1 MRKNFRPLRRE
12 IQQGLQLPR
21 FVVKCNLEI
30 YGEVNA
36 VESYRAEIAAHLPA
50 PRQNWQVFHS
60 VDSTNLVCK
69 RWAPEG
75 APDGSVAI
83 ADHQTAGR
91 GRLGRSFQSEAGLGL
106 YLSILWRPDLSPR
119 QLLPLPALGAV
130 AAARAVESVCGV
142 RPQIKWPNDL
152 VLEGRKI
159 AGILTESVL
168 LGSDAAVVLGIGIN
182 VSHRAEDFAGEVR
195 DIAASLEMVT
205 GKTVSRG
212 ALAAALMEELDAL
225 RQEALAHPAAWLA
238 MYRSC
243 CLTVGREV
251 QVITGTE
258 RYRALALGVD
268 EDYGLRV
275 RWENGEETTVRAGE
289 VSVRGLYGYV

>member
-1 MRKNFRPLRRE
+1 MKEQIL
-12 IQQGLQLPR
+12 
-21 FVVKCNLEI
+21 
-30 YGEVNA
+30 
-36 VESYRAEIAAHLPA
+36 AHLPGEH
-50 PRQNWQVFHS
+50 PWQNQIYWFDS
-60 VDSTNLVCK
+60 IDSTNTRAK
-69 RWAPEG
+69 EMAANG
-75 APDGSVAI
+75 APHGTVLI
-83 ADHQTAGR
+83 AGHQTAGR
-91 GRLGRSFQSEAGLGL
+91 GRLGRSFQSPAGLGV
-106 YLSILWRPDLSPR
+106 YLSVILRPQCKPD
-119 QLLPLPALGAV
+119 ALMHLTCAAAVAMCDAV
-130 AAARAVESVCGV
+130 AASVGLK
-142 RPQIKWPNDL
+142 PGIKWTNDL
-152 VLEGRKI
+152 VLGKRKI

-205 GKTVSRG
+205 GKPVSRG

-225 RQEALAHPAAWLA
+225 RAEALTDPAAWLA
-238 MYRSC
+238 AYRSC

-258 RYRALALGVD
+258 RRCALALGVD

>member
-1 MRKNFRPLRRE
+1 MEP
-12 IQQGLQLPR
+12 
-21 FVVKCNLEI
+21 
-30 YGEVNA
+30 
-36 VESYRAEIAAHLPA
+36 YRAEIAAHLTA
-50 PRQNWQVFHS
+50 PRQDWQVFHS

-69 RWAPEG
+69 RWALEG
-75 APDGSVAI
+75 VPDGSVAI

-106 YLSILWRPDLSPR
+106 YLSILWRPGLSPQ

-130 AAARAVESVCGV
+130 AAARAVEKVCGV

-168 LGSDAAVVLGIGIN
+168 LGNDAAVVLGIGIN
-182 VSHRAEDFAGEVR
+182 VSHESEDFAGEVR

-205 GKTVSRG
+205 GKSVSRG
-212 ALAAALMEELDAL
+212 ALAAALMEQLDTL
-225 RQEALAHPAAWLA
+225 RAEALTAPAAWLA
-238 MYRSC
+238 EYRSS
-243 CLTVGREV
+243 CLTVGRTV

-258 RYRALALGVD
+258 RRRALALDVD
-268 EDYGLRV
+268 EGYGLHV
-275 RWENGEETTVRAGE
+275 RWEDGSEEVVRAGE

>member
-1 MRKNFRPLRRE
+1 MER
-12 IQQGLQLPR
+12 
-21 FVVKCNLEI
+21 
-30 YGEVNA
+30 
-36 VESYRAEIAAHLPA
+36 YRAEIATHLTS
-50 PRQNWQVFHS
+50 PRQNWQVFRS

-69 RWAPEG
+69 RWALEG

-106 YLSILWRPDLSPR
+106 YLSILWRPQLSPQ

-130 AAARAVESVCGV
+130 AAVRAVRRLCHV
-142 RPQIKWPNDL
+142 RAQIKWPNDL
-152 VLEGRKI
+152 VLEGKKI

-168 LGSDAAVVLGIGIN
+168 LGGDAAVVLGIGIN
-182 VSHRAEDFAGEVR
+182 VSHAAEDFAGEVR

-205 GKTVSRG
+205 GKPVSRG
-212 ALAAALMEELDAL
+212 ALAAALMEELDTL
-225 RQEALAHPAAWLA
+225 RAEALAHPTAWLA
-238 MYRSC
+238 EYRTR
-243 CLTVGREV
+243 CLTAGREV

-258 RYRALALGVD
+258 RRRALALGVD

-275 RWENGEETTVRAGE
+275 RWENGEEATVRAGE